1 VPRLSRKRIKIRKM
15 IDSIIGSVFFEF
27 VGAFTKWVV
36 YAVIHKVRGRD
47 IISFKEM
54 WGGRKG
60 SQKSEIIMH
69 GFSNIL
75 LGLIVV
81 VGLFVLVIKLT

>member
-1 VPRLSRKRIKIRKM
+1 M

-36 YAVIHKVRGRD
+36 YAVLHKVRRRE

-54 WGGRKG
+54 WDGRKG
-60 SQKSEIIMH
+60 SQKSDIIMH

-81 VGLFVLVIKLT
+81 VGLFVSVIKLT

>member
-1 VPRLSRKRIKIRKM
+1 M

-81 VGLFVLVIKLT
+81 VGLFVLVIKLTW

>member
-1 VPRLSRKRIKIRKM
+1 MV
-15 IDSIIGSVFFEF
+15 DSIIGSVFFEF
-27 VGAFTKWVV
+27 IGALTKWVA
-36 YAVIHKVRGRD
+36 YAVLHKVRGKH

-54 WGGRKG
+54 WDGRKG

-69 GFSNIL
+69 GVSNIL

>member
-1 VPRLSRKRIKIRKM
+1 M

-27 VGAFTKWVV
+27 VGALTKWAV
-36 YAVIHKVRGRD
+36 YAVLHKVRGRE

-54 WGGRKG
+54 WDGRKG

-75 LGLIVV
+75 LGLTVV
-81 VGLFVLVIKLT
+81 VGLFFLVIKLT

>member
-1 VPRLSRKRIKIRKM
+1 M

-27 VGAFTKWVV
+27 IGALIKWVV
-36 YAVIHKVRGRD
+36 YAVLHKLRGKE
-47 IISFKEM
+47 IISLKEM
-54 WGGRKG
+54 WDGRKG

-81 VGLFVLVIKLT
+81 VGFFVLIIKLT